1 MSVVAMMKRMPASTN
16 RLMAAGLPGARPDA
30 TRRCPDID
38 HSPNVALPL
47 GKVHLPGETEALGE
61 VPRSNHDDVNGAAVE
76 CPVDVRYRRP
86 AFSLHYYER
95 LLPGGPGSLH
105 RILFAPVRGGSF
117 WLPCRACPPARHLR
131 PVCAD
136 RMAPT
141 IVFCR
146 GTRHTATVLVYNSG
160 EMGLS
165 GLSCIDGGMSTVEG
179 EHREEIMSGRD
190 DALGYLDENRGRLV
204 ALARDIWEHPE
215 VGFAEEHSA
224 DLIAR
229 VLREAGFRVQKPV
242 AGIPTAFVA
251 EWGSGSPVI
260 GILGEYDA
268 LPGLSQKV
276 LAKKEPVEEGGPGH
290 ACGHHLLGV
299 AGLGAALAVKATLES
314 SAVLGTIRYY
324 GCPAEETL
332 IGKVFMARDGLFD
345 DLDAAL
351 TWHPMYAN
359 TLWASSST
367 AVNSFKLNFHG
378 RSAHAAGAPE
388 AGRSALDAVML
399 TDVGVNYLR
408 EHMPSD
414 VRIHCVVTHGGEAP
428 NIVPA
433 YAQSWYYVR
442 APKRWQLERMY
453 ERVLNVARGAALM
466 TETTLEVDFV
476 AACCDLLP
484 NETIGRVMLRHM
496 KELGPPPFDAEDR
509 VFAEELK
516 AALPPGVLED
526 TLRAYG
532 RTREEIGDPLCA
544 AVLDDVGTLSRGTV
558 QPVSTDVGDVSHI
571 TPTAQ
576 VTTCCMPLGVP
587 VHTWQTTAA
596 TGSEIGFK
604 GMMLAARVLALSMLE
619 LLTSPGTLSAARE
632 ELDRDTDSRPYES
645 PLPQGLQPQSSTPR

>member
-1 MSVVAMMKRMPASTN
+1 
-16 RLMAAGLPGARPDA
+16 
-30 TRRCPDID
+30 
-38 HSPNVALPL
+38 
-47 GKVHLPGETEALGE
+47 
-61 VPRSNHDDVNGAAVE
+61 
-76 CPVDVRYRRP
+76 
-86 AFSLHYYER
+86 
-95 LLPGGPGSLH
+95 
-105 RILFAPVRGGSF
+105 
-117 WLPCRACPPARHLR
+117 
-131 PVCAD
+131 
-136 RMAPT
+136 
-141 IVFCR
+141 
-146 GTRHTATVLVYNSG
+146 
-160 EMGLS
+160 
-165 GLSCIDGGMSTVEG
+165 
-179 EHREEIMSGRD
+179 MSGRD
-190 DALGYLDENRGRLV
+190 DALSYLDENRERLV
-204 ALARDIWEHPE
+204 ALARNIWEHPE
-215 VGFAEEHSA
+215 LGFAEEYAS

-229 VLREAGFRVQKPV
+229 VLREAGFRVRKPV

-314 SAVLGTIRYY
+314 SAVSGTIRYY

-367 AVNSFKLNFHG
+367 AVNSFKLSFHG

-388 AGRSALDAVML
+388 AGRSALDAVIL

-414 VRIHCVVTHGGEAP
+414 VRIHCVVTRGGEAP

-442 APKRWQLERMY
+442 APKRRQLERMY

-466 TETTLEVDFV
+466 TETTLEVELV
-476 AACCDLLP
+476 AACHDLLP
-484 NETIGRVMLRHM
+484 NATIGRVMLRHM
-496 KELGPPPFDAEDR
+496 KELGPPPFDDEDR
-509 VFAEELK
+509 MFAQEFK
-516 AALPPGVLED
+516 ATLPPGMLED

-532 RTREEIGDPLCA
+532 RTREEIGDPLCI
-544 AVLDDVGTLSRGTV
+544 AVLDDVGTLAKGTV

-604 GMMLAARVLALSMLE
+604 GMMLAARVLALSVLE

-632 ELDRDTDSRPYES
+632 ELDRDTDGRPYES
-645 PLPQGLQPQSSTPR
+645 PLPEGLQLQSATPR

>member
-1 MSVVAMMKRMPASTN
+1 
-16 RLMAAGLPGARPDA
+16 
-30 TRRCPDID
+30 
-38 HSPNVALPL
+38 
-47 GKVHLPGETEALGE
+47 
-61 VPRSNHDDVNGAAVE
+61 
-76 CPVDVRYRRP
+76 
-86 AFSLHYYER
+86 
-95 LLPGGPGSLH
+95 
-105 RILFAPVRGGSF
+105 
-117 WLPCRACPPARHLR
+117 
-131 PVCAD
+131 
-136 RMAPT
+136 
-141 IVFCR
+141 
-146 GTRHTATVLVYNSG
+146 
-160 EMGLS
+160 
-165 GLSCIDGGMSTVEG
+165 
-179 EHREEIMSGRD
+179 
-190 DALGYLDENRGRLV
+190 
-204 ALARDIWEHPE
+204 
-215 VGFAEEHSA
+215 
-224 DLIAR
+224 
-229 VLREAGFRVQKPV
+229 
-242 AGIPTAFVA
+242 
-251 EWGSGSPVI
+251 
-260 GILGEYDA
+260 
-268 LPGLSQKV
+268 
-276 LAKKEPVEEGGPGH
+276 
-290 ACGHHLLGV
+290 V

-314 SAVLGTIRYY
+314 SAVSGTIRYY

-367 AVNSFKLNFHG
+367 AVNSFKLSFHG

-414 VRIHCVVTHGGEAP
+414 VRIHCVVTRGGEAP

-442 APKRWQLERMY
+442 APKRRQLERMY

-466 TETTLEVDFV
+466 TETTLEVELV

-484 NETIGRVMLRHM
+484 NATIGRVMLRHM
-496 KELGPPPFDAEDR
+496 KELGPPPFDDEDR
-509 VFAEELK
+509 MFAQEFK
-516 AALPPGVLED
+516 ATLPPGMLED

-532 RTREEIGDPLCA
+532 RTREEIGDPLCM
-544 AVLDDVGTLSRGTV
+544 AVLDNVGTLARGTV

-604 GMMLAARVLALSMLE
+604 GMMLAARVLALSVLE
-619 LLTSPGTLSAARE
+619 LLTSPGKLSAARE
-632 ELDRDTDSRPYES
+632 ELDRDTDGRPYES
-645 PLPQGLQPQSSTPR
+645 PLPQGLQPQSATPR